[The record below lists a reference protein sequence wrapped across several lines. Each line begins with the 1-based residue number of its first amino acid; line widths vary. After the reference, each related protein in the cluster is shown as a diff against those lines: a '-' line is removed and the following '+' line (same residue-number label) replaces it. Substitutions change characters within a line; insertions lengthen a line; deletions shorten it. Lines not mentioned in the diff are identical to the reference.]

1 MMKPVTDPLKFRE
14 APRSGTSAA
23 EPTLADLTRR
33 YARFSLSAG
42 GLSSVFGGVLCI
54 GIFLLGLALELSW
67 PLRIALASAPVVWLL
82 SKELLA
88 RFYYQRHGRVEQRL
102 SDGERRSHFGFTA
115 FVALVSLVIIISVL
129 IGKGLSGITIGGWG
143 YLMVVALMPFVVWRW
158 LWSSSD
164 FIVGVSMICQS
175 AVFLGGGHYQ
185 LDWLGAYML
194 FAGLLAI
201 LLGVREHREFLRLR
215 QSLFGNE
222 Q

>member
-1 MMKPVTDPLKFRE
+1 MRPVTDPLKFSE
-14 APRSGTSAA
+14 APAGEKSASV
-23 EPTLADLTRR
+23 PTLAELTRR
-33 YARFSLSAG
+33 YARFSRSAG
-42 GLSSVFGGVLCI
+42 GLSSVLGGVLCI
-54 GIFLLGLALELSW
+54 GIFLLGLALELNW
-67 PLRIALASAPVVWLL
+67 PLRIALANAPFVWLL
-82 SKELLA
+82 SKELLT
-88 RFYYQRHGRVEQRL
+88 RFYYQRHGRVEQRV
-102 SDGERRSHFGFTA
+102 SDSERRWHIGFTA

-143 YLMVVALMPFVVWRW
+143 YLLVVALMPFVVWRW

-185 LDWLGAYML
+185 SDWLGAYLL

-215 QSLFGNE
+215 QSLFGAE